1 MAERQASVSAQ
12 DLKTSS
18 DFLMKSGPLFDSLRF
33 SLAFCSLLRM
43 ESSGHSPSSELLDKA
58 LSLIFSVSS
67 HDQIL
72 DLYSNQKP
80 KEVKKPKERCQSSA
94 AKSLRG
100 GWKRRD

>member
-58 LSLIFSVSS
+58 LSLIFFGLFTRPDLGPLLESKAQRGEETQGAVSVFG
-67 HDQIL
+67 
-72 DLYSNQKP
+72 
-80 KEVKKPKERCQSSA
+80 C
-94 AKSLRG
+94 
-100 GWKRRD
+100 